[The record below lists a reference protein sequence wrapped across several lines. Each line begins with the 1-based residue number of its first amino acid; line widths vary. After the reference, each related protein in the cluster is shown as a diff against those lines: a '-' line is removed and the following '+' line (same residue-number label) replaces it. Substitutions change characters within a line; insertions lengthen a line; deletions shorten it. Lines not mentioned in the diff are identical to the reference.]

1 MPFLDKQTVINHA
14 IATRKQSYHVQA
26 ELSNFILSFT
36 YVGGFY
42 TDMTTHPI
50 ASQDRDI
57 TALGQQDLAAVHP
70 CVVYRFL
77 QEKSPE
83 TCLQLLPLLSHEQ
96 FVRLFDYDVWQ
107 QDRLSPAAAFRWLDL
122 YRRIDNRELL
132 HRFRS
137 LDEEYQL
144 AIMSSLVGL
153 ITHEELESLPLPEQ
167 DNYATLPCRQLYYT
181 VKSPQVE
188 VREAVAACI
197 ETLLT
202 QDLEWTYA
210 LLKHAASCLTDE
222 QEMLMLQFRT
232 SRMEEDGYVSFT
244 TSTKIFVPIDLHT
257 CRQRWASN
265 TSSSSSQLATQTED
279 WFTQVI
285 THSQSRYDEATRE
298 QVQLKLLFC
307 SNTLCA
313 ATLTEVSDRRGVR
326 QMLEQT
332 RAVMGLALD
341 YLSAG
346 DLACSADIL
355 AQEHGY
361 VLFRVGMTL
370 IYQVQ
375 EELLA
380 TLSRCALPQLDV
392 YVRLYKMRKW
402 QALHDFIDTQWLDVL
417 GYEQV
422 ETLKGIFARFPQLI
436 SEEPRARFITVT
448 SMYRYRLLKE
458 RAQLLAAEL
467 EGRQ

>member
-1 MPFLDKQTVINHA
+1 
-14 IATRKQSYHVQA
+14 
-26 ELSNFILSFT
+26 
-36 YVGGFY
+36 
-42 TDMTTHPI
+42 MTTTPLVP
-50 ASQDRDI
+50 QDHDI
-57 TALGQQDLAAVHP
+57 TTLGQQNLAAVHP

-107 QDRLSPAAAFRWLDL
+107 QDRLSPTAAFRWLDL
-122 YRRIDNRELL
+122 YRRIDHRELL

-144 AIMSSLVGL
+144 AIMSSLVAL
-153 ITHEELESLPLPEQ
+153 ATHEEWESLPLSAQ
-167 DNYATLPCRQLYYT
+167 DSYAPLPCRQLYYT
-181 VKSPQVE
+181 VRSPQAE

-210 LLKHAASCLTDE
+210 LLKQAAACLTDE

-232 SRMEEDGYVSFT
+232 ARMEEDGYVSFT
-244 TSTKIFVPIDLHT
+244 TSTKIFVPIDLSS
-257 CRQRWASN
+257 CRQHWLSNAASAN
-265 TSSSSSQLATQTED
+265 PPPFASPPQLATQPQAED

-285 THSQSRYDEATRE
+285 AHSQQRYDEATRE

-313 ATLTEVSDRRGVR
+313 ATLTEVSDRRKVK
-326 QMLEQT
+326 QMLQQT
-332 RAVMGLALD
+332 RAVIGLALD

-346 DLACSADIL
+346 DLARSADIL

-370 IYQVQ
+370 IYRVQ

-380 TLSRCALPQLDV
+380 TLLRCALPQSDTF
-392 YVRLYKMRKW
+392 VRLYKMRKW

-422 ETLKGIFARFPQLI
+422 ETLKGIFSRFPQLI
-436 SEEPRARFITVT
+436 SEEARARFLTVT
-448 SMYRYRLLKE
+448 SMYRYRLLQE

>member
-1 MPFLDKQTVINHA
+1 
-14 IATRKQSYHVQA
+14 
-26 ELSNFILSFT
+26 
-36 YVGGFY
+36 
-42 TDMTTHPI
+42 MTTNTI
-50 ASQDRDI
+50 TSQEHDI
-57 TALGQQDLAAVHP
+57 TTLGQQELAAVHP

-132 HRFRS
+132 YRFRS

-144 AIMSSLVGL
+144 AIMSSLVVL
-153 ITHEELESLPLPEQ
+153 ITQEELECLPLSEQ
-167 DNYATLPCRQLYYT
+167 DNYAPLPCRQLYYAVRST
-181 VKSPQVE
+181 QAE

-210 LLKHAASCLTDE
+210 LLKHAATCLTDE
-222 QEMLMLQFRT
+222 QEMLMWQFRT
-232 SRMEEDGYVSFT
+232 ARMEEDGYVSFT
-244 TSTKIFVPIDLHT
+244 ESVKIFVPIDLLA
-257 CRQRWASN
+257 CRQRWPSTA
-265 TSSSSSQLATQTED
+265 THPQQLTAQPQAED

-285 THSQSRYDEATRE
+285 THSQQRYDETTRE

-326 QMLEQT
+326 QMLQQT

-341 YLSAG
+341 YLSAS
-346 DLACSADIL
+346 DLTRSADIL
-355 AQEHGY
+355 AHEHGH

-380 TLSRCALPQLDV
+380 TLSRCVLPQLDV
-392 YVRLYKMRKW
+392 FVRLYKMRKW

-417 GYEQV
+417 DYEQV
-422 ETLKGIFARFPQLI
+422 EILKGIFARFPQLI
-436 SEEPRARFITVT
+436 SEEPRARFLTIT
-448 SMYRYRLLKE
+448 SMYRYRLLQQ